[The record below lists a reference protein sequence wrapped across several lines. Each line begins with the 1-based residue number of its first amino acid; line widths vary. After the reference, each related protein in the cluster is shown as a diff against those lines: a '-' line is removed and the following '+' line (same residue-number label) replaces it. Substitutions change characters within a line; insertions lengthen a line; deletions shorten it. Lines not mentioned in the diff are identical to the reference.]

1 MIPADVPSGF
11 IDVTPGAM
19 SDAQRNAIL
28 AREARHEG
36 NAITARHDED
46 QTHLYQ
52 LALHQADGSGILTY
66 VFDLLEGTAQPFIAY
81 TDSGLFGLTIHNG
94 VGTPMPALS
103 EGSHVI
109 RYEWTVPDAPDPVAI
124 MVMPTNL
131 RDPVTGG
138 IRPELGFGVL
148 NPAGPSTVEV
158 LFNLNVS
165 ASRITGEIT
174 MNGQHMA
181 NLDVPGGIP
190 EFIPLFRRPRS
201 GEYRLKMTCDGEVL
215 VDEAYVQRDLVWEHP
230 WPTIET
236 TDTET
241 PITFSNRL
249 LWEVAGNT
257 LPVDADQPRWRAQ
270 FPGAIFPPAVN
281 GQRPYQSGSTVTL
294 TWNPKELQLSG
305 RSLDERSGIRL
316 VPSDGEQ
323 EYSSA
328 EAYQQSIQSRTAQTT
343 FPYHVEGEAVSFD
356 RITPVVRKRV
366 NASGL
371 VPARVRQVYVDN
383 PRFEPDPP
391 VADEPLHFKADVVSF
406 FFDEPQIRWTL
417 NIVNQETGEQRTFAQ
432 PEWLDFTDSFNLD
445 VVWDRASDSGEPMEP
460 GTYRGT
466 FSVLVREKTK
476 VGPNGGEIAVLA
488 ENSADQ
494 ASKRH

>member
-1 MIPADVPSGF
+1 MCQKGLNVLLIVTLTILVGCGGVGSEQQSFSPSTAPKSASPDILTNSVNGNFRDVAQLSFVIPADVPSGF
-11 IDVTPGAM
+11 IDITPGAM

-36 NAITARHDED
+36 NVIAARHNED

-52 LALHQADGSGILTY
+52 LALHQAEGSGILTY
-66 VFDLLEGTAQPFIAY
+66 VFDLLEGTGQPFIAY
-81 TDSGLFGLTIHNG
+81 ADSGLFGLTIHNG
-94 VGTPMPALS
+94 VGTPIPALS

-109 RYEWTVPDAPDPVAI
+109 RYEWIVPDAPEPVAI

-148 NPAGPSTVEV
+148 NPAGPSTIEV
-158 LFNLNVS
+158 VFNLNVS
-165 ASRITGEIT
+165 MNPNRITGEIT

-181 NLDVPGGIP
+181 NLDVPEGLP
-190 EFIPLFRRPRS
+190 NFIPLFRRPRS
-201 GEYRLKMTCDGEVL
+201 GAYHLKMTCDGEVL
-215 VDEAYVQRDLVWEHP
+215 VDEAYVQRDLIWEQP

-270 FPGAIFPPAVN
+270 FPGAIFPPTVN
-281 GQRPYQSGSTVTL
+281 GQRPYQPGSTVTL
-294 TWNPKELQLSG
+294 TWNPNELQLSG
-305 RSLDERSGIRL
+305 RSLDERAVIRL
-316 VPSDGEQ
+316 VPSDEEQ

-328 EAYQQSIQSRTAQTT
+328 EAYQQSIQSRTAQTM
-343 FPYHVEGEAVSFD
+343 FPYRVEGEAVSFD
-356 RITPVVRKRV
+356 RVTPVVRKRV

-391 VADEPLHFKADVVSF
+391 VADEPLHFKADVTSF
-406 FFDEPQIRWTL
+406 FFDEPQIRW
-417 NIVNQETGEQRTFAQ
+417 
-432 PEWLDFTDSFNLD
+432 
-445 VVWDRASDSGEPMEP
+445 
-460 GTYRGT
+460 RGAACV
-466 FSVLVREKTK
+466 FH
-476 VGPNGGEIAVLA
+476 A
-488 ENSADQ
+488 
-494 ASKRH
+494 